1 MKDWS
6 DLKIRINRSL
16 RTYVWLRAVARES
29 LKLNTESGAMAAS
42 VFAAFAAE
50 AYFNH
55 IGQDRIGYW
64 EKSSLESLSPLRK
77 ADLLNGLLLSRSVDW
92 SRRPYQTLAEGIGYR
107 NSLAHGKTERTTA
120 STTFAD
126 IADDLISSA
135 PEPQA
140 KWQRILDIKVATR
153 LVEDIE
159 QLIEEMHASLG
170 YAEPPFPTSDEG
182 GA

>member
-1 MKDWS
+1 M
-6 DLKIRINRSL
+6 
-16 RTYVWLRAVARES
+16 
-29 LKLNTESGAMAAS
+29 
-42 VFAAFAAE
+42 
-50 AYFNH
+50 
-55 IGQDRIGYW
+55 
-64 EKSSLESLSPLRK
+64 
-77 ADLLNGLLLSRSVDW
+77 DW

-107 NSLAHGKTERTTA
+107 NSLAQGKTERTTA

-140 KWQRILDIKVATR
+140 KWQKTLDIKVATR
-153 LVEDIE
+153 LVGDIE

-170 YAEPPFPTSDEG
+170 YTEPPFPTSDES